1 MKYFVGI
8 VMMFLLGL
16 TAIRCDQASI
26 CLSNQHAV
34 QVSLYS
40 ARSATDKDTSLTSA
54 SVIGVE
60 MPDSVYKNTTIQE
73 LFLPLS
79 FTSDTTAFV
88 IHTNTLRDT
97 VWFSHTK
104 ELYYISRECGFSF
117 NFKMDSVW
125 TTQTFIDSVAI
136 NYDEINYNESAENVK
151 IYIF

>member
-8 VMMFLLGL
+8 VMVFLVGL

-40 ARSATDKDTSLTSA
+40 ARSSIDSDTSLTSA

-60 MPDSVYKNTTIQE
+60 MLDSVYNNTTIQE

-79 FTSDTTAFV
+79 FTSDTTVFM
-88 IHTNTLRDT
+88 IQTNTLRDT

-117 NFKMDSVW
+117 TFKLDSVW
-125 TTQTFIDSVAI
+125 TTHTFIDSVAI
-136 NYDEINYNESAENVK
+136 YYDEIKYNESVENVK